1 MGRSP
6 CHGRR
11 DAKRVVKAEAGVSSA
26 HNAEQPIVLLPDVLQ
41 KKIIDLLP
49 SGR

>member
-1 MGRSP
+1 MSLLAAA
-6 CHGRR
+6 CLIW
-11 DAKRVVKAEAGVSSA
+11 VVWAVWVAAEASE

-49 SGR
+49 AER